1 VANTKPR
8 TAAVHR
14 AAVTHTRSNTARS
27 AIIASCLEMNACG
40 LNQGTSGN
48 ISMRV
53 GNQMIITP
61 SAVPY
66 DELQPAMLASLK
78 LDAAD
83 AEFSGPLAPSS
94 EWRFHAD
101 ILRARPEVNAVVHA
115 HPPYCTSLAIAHME
129 IPAAHYM
136 VAAFGGNNVRC
147 AGYHTFGTAAL
158 ARACVSA
165 LRERSACLMANHGML
180 AIGTTLAKAM
190 WTAVELEALARQY
203 YQALQIGGPKL
214 LSDAAIAKT
223 LAKFANYGL
232 KK

>member
-1 VANTKPR
+1 MANTKPR

-94 EWRFHAD
+94 EWRVHAD

-115 HPPYCTSLAIAHME
+115 HPAVLHKPGDSAY
-129 IPAAHYM
+129 
-136 VAAFGGNNVRC
+136 GNPSSALYGCSVRWQQRALRWLSYLWNRC
-147 AGYHTFGTAAL
+147 ACACL
-158 ARACVSA
+158 WCRPCVSA
-165 LRERSACLMANHGML
+165 
-180 AIGTTLAKAM
+180 
-190 WTAVELEALARQY
+190 ARV
-203 YQALQIGGPKL
+203 
-214 LSDAAIAKT
+214 
-223 LAKFANYGL
+223 
-232 KK
+232 